1 VYLVIEVRG
10 RGVVCGESKEVPVA
24 WEMWAI
30 EESGIGRVMN
40 SYAYIVHAKTVD
52 CQESSVKVE

>member
-1 VYLVIEVRG
+1 ME
-10 RGVVCGESKEVPVA
+10 KEVPVA
-24 WEMWAI
+24 WETWAI

-40 SYAYIVHAKTVD
+40 FYTYIVHTKTVD